1 MKKRLMI
8 KNEKEINDIKIEL
21 ESQPDLKIIFDTIL
35 TYIDSNMLEEALV
48 CVDDVLASPYL
59 PIKIL
64 DFLTKLKKDL
74 KNEINHIKYDNQI
87 NEMSKLQLWDK
98 IYDKNSNHIDLTYF
112 EIFINKYENEIDD
125 VDLSLIN
132 TILTNKKINNI
143 DKTNILL
150 FCINSKLDSDLK
162 IYNNELKKTYIV
174 NPTKTDLLSQQ
185 NIIVK
190 QLQDFYMKSP
200 SYIPHAVNLLG
211 LLTSYYL
218 GSNIPYD
225 NKLILSTIIN
235 VIGALFEK
243 EEIVETEL
251 SSLLIEEISKLDK

>member
-150 FCINSKLDSDLK
+150 FCINSKIDSDLK
-162 IYNNELKKTYIV
+162 IYNNQLNKTFII
-174 NPTKTDLLSQQ
+174 NPIKTDLLSQQ
-185 NIIVK
+185 NSIVE
-190 QLQDFYMKSP
+190 QIQDFYMKSP
-200 SYIPHAVNLLG
+200 SYITHAINLLG

-218 GSNIPYD
+218 GTNIPYD
-225 NKLILSTIIN
+225 NKVILSTIIN
-235 VIGALFEK
+235 VIAALFDK
-243 EEIVETEL
+243 EEIIETEL
-251 SSLLIEEISKLDK
+251 SSLLIQEISKLDK